1 MPGPRHAPGA
11 DATAPLHAAGTAPAQ
26 DWPSLSDEAQS
37 ALAQDA
43 ITRACLIIAEQAEL
57 FAAQFAAGRLQDRGG
72 ADALRLFAHLLRETN
87 AATLPP
93 AGSA

>member
-1 MPGPRHAPGA
+1 MSRPPPTSPRKK
-11 DATAPLHAAGTAPAQ
+11 L
-26 DWPSLSDEAQS
+26 DWPALSDAAQS

-43 ITRACLIIAEQAEL
+43 MIRASMIIAEQAEL
-57 FAAQFAAGRLQDRGG
+57 FAQQFAAGRLEDRGA
-72 ADALRLFAHLLRETN
+72 ADGLSLFAALLRETA